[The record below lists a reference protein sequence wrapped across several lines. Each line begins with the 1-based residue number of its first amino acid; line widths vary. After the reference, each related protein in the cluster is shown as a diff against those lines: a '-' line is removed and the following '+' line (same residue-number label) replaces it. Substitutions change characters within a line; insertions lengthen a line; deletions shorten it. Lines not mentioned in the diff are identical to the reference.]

1 MPEGE
6 KSVPVTCRAASCMNC
21 RTHGIQAPMEEPW
34 GEPAQTDGVVAVGV
48 TAGRKE
54 GDTQSS
60 TDE

>member
-1 MPEGE
+1 
-6 KSVPVTCRAASCMNC
+6 
-21 RTHGIQAPMEEPW
+21 MEEPW

-60 TDE
+60 ADE